1 MNDILDILVDIAVN
15 IDYPDED
22 IEVLVYDK
30 LEKSLVSAKE
40 KVDELASSRE
50 TGRLISE
57 GIKVSIIGKPN
68 VGKSSLMNALLRESR
83 AIVTSVPGTTRDTI
97 EESVSI
103 RGIPLR
109 ITDTAG
115 IRDASDEIEKIGIE
129 KSKESFNRADLV
141 IFMIDASRPLDE
153 EDEEIISVLGGK
165 KLLILLN
172 KQDLGSVVS
181 AEDIEKRFPGCRI
194 VETSLGD
201 GADSTPVEDA
211 VYDMVTGGV
220 VRQSESLVVTN
231 ARQADLLSKA
241 SSQLGDAIEMTRL
254 SEPLEVIEID
264 IDQSRSLLGEIIGET
279 ATGDIIDEVFAR
291 FCLGK

>member
-1 MNDILDILVDIAVN
+1 
-15 IDYPDED
+15 
-22 IEVLVYDK
+22 
-30 LEKSLVSAKE
+30 
-40 KVDELASSRE
+40 
-50 TGRLISE
+50 
-57 GIKVSIIGKPN
+57 
-68 VGKSSLMNALLRESR
+68 MNALLRESR

-201 GADSTPVEDA
+201 GADSAPVEDA

>member
-201 GADSTPVEDA
+201 GADSAPVEDA